1 MNLSIL
7 RPKTFIETVDTCKKH
22 FWKSFVVKLS
32 RLMSPKLA
40 IAKKMKPEYFK
51 A

>member
-1 MNLSIL
+1 MV
-7 RPKTFIETVDTCKKH
+7 ETYRKLPLQKKH
-22 FWKSFVVKLS
+22 IWKSIVVKLS

-40 IAKKMKPEYFK
+40 IAKTIKPEYFN